1 MHVVFIFV
9 VFGWITIEWKTNQR
23 KRESFSLLFFHLAF
37 ALFCILV
44 RSMSRHWHANLRR
57 RLNGELDLA
66 RVSNTATYAN
76 FYFAPRNHPSSVR
89 FVRGNFRL
97 LSYLN
102 SSATDRKCGI
112 TSSAGFYTV
121 GHGLILRWF
130 NFICISL
137 LPVVSSYL
145 YGCDI
150 KLNFSLIIQQETVV

>member
-9 VFGWITIEWKTNQR
+9 VVGLRLNERLTKE
-23 KRESFSLLFFHLAF
+23 RENTFPYSSSILLSP
-37 ALFCILV
+37 LFCILV

-66 RVSNTATYAN
+66 RVSNAATYAN

-150 KLNFSLIIQQETVV
+150 KLNFSLIIQQEIVV